1 VTTVVIG
8 ECMLELTRDADRWR
22 LGYGGDTFNTAV
34 YLSRLGVPTAY
45 LTALG
50 ADIFSHDMR
59 AEWQADGLDTS
70 LVLTDGSRLPGLYAV
85 RNDADGERHF
95 YYWRERSAARQL
107 FTLPGIE
114 AAVARA
120 RSAQQ
125 LYLSGITLSLF
136 SHAERT
142 QLNEIAAA
150 VRAAQGQV
158 IFDPNYRPHGW
169 IGVDEARAAIRALAP
184 YVSVAM
190 PTFTDEVALFGDASP
205 GHTVARWREWGA
217 EEVIVKLGAEGCLV
231 ADSSGTASVPAVKVT
246 TVVDTTGAG
255 DAFNAGFLA
264 ARGAGQ
270 DPIAA
275 AHVANRV
282 AAIVIQHQGAIVP
295 RERTVALRA
304 CMSEC
309 SRHEGPGI
317 RQN

>member
-1 VTTVVIG
+1 MTTIVIG
-8 ECMLELTRDADRWR
+8 ECMLELTRDEDRWR

-45 LTALG
+45 MSALG
-50 ADIFSHDMR
+50 ADTFSQDMR

-114 AAVARA
+114 AAMERA
-120 RSAQQ
+120 RSAQR

-136 SHAERT
+136 SHAERA

-158 IFDPNYRPHGW
+158 IFDPNYRPNGW
-169 IGVDEARAAIRALAP
+169 KDAAEARAAIRALAP
-184 YVSVAM
+184 FVSIVA
-190 PTFTDEVALFGDASP
+190 PTFADEAALFGDAAP
-205 GHTVARWREWGA
+205 PQTVVRWRDWGA
-217 EEVIVKLGAEGCLV
+217 EEVVIKLGAEGCLV
-231 ADSSGTASVPAVKVT
+231 CDASGTTAVPAIKVHP
-246 TVVDTTGAG
+246 VIDTTGAG

-264 ARGAGQ
+264 ARRAGQ
-270 DPIAA
+270 NPVQAA
-275 AHVANRV
+275 RAANRV
-282 AAIVIQHQGAIVP
+282 AAIVIQHRGAIVP
-295 RERTVALRA
+295 RDRTPQLRSAL
-304 CMSEC
+304 
-309 SRHEGPGI
+309 
-317 RQN
+317 QV

>member
-1 VTTVVIG
+1 MSTIVIG
-8 ECMLELTRDADRWR
+8 ECMLELTCDEDRWR

-45 LTALG
+45 MTALG
-50 ADIFSHDMR
+50 ADTFSQDMR
-59 AEWQADGLDTS
+59 AQWQADGLDTS
-70 LVLTDGSRLPGLYAV
+70 LVLTDSSRLPGLYAV

-136 SHAERT
+136 SHAERRR
-142 QLNEIAAA
+142 LNEIAAA

-158 IFDPNYRPHGW
+158 IFDPNYRPNGW
-169 IGVDEARAAIRALAP
+169 NSAAEARAAIRALAP
-184 YVSVAM
+184 YVSVVM
-190 PTFTDEVALFGDASP
+190 PTFTDEAALFGDASP
-205 GHTVARWREWGA
+205 DHTVVRWREWGA
-217 EEVIVKLGAEGCLV
+217 EQVIVKLGAQGCLV
-231 ADSSGTASVPAVKVT
+231 ADSSSTESVAAVKVT
-246 TVVDTTGAG
+246 AVVDTTGAG

-270 DPIAA
+270 DPVQAA
-275 AHVANRV
+275 RAANRV
-282 AAIVIQHQGAIVP
+282 AAIVIQHRGAIVP
-295 RERTVALRA
+295 GDRTAQLKAAL
-304 CMSEC
+304 
-309 SRHEGPGI
+309 GV
-317 RQN
+317 